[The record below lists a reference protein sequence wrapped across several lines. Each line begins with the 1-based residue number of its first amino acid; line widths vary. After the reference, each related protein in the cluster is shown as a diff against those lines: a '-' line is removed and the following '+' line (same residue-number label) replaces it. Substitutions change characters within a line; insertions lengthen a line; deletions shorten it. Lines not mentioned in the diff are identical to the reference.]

1 MKKASLLYILF
12 FGFLMNA
19 QTISG
24 TILSKEENQPIPYA
38 KIGIDNQNTGTIAD
52 ENGNFKIDLT
62 NIDKKKNLQIEVG
75 GFEKFTISVDQS
87 LKENNH
93 KIFLTEKVKDIEEIK
108 INPEKFV
115 IENWGVNSKT
125 KRRRFGHIASKDGT
139 DQSREIAVL
148 FKTDKKIKIEKIK
161 INIVTFKAD
170 RPVFVRFNIYD
181 KNLNSILE
189 EDLYDEI
196 TRDKIIKNS
205 YSFDVSENQIWLND
219 DFYVGIQLLNYFEGS
234 LYMSGALNGNKT
246 IFRNFLSGWINV
258 PTISPAINIDVK
270 VQK

>member
-1 MKKASLLYILF
+1 M
-12 FGFLMNA
+12 
-19 QTISG
+19 
-24 TILSKEENQPIPYA
+24 
-38 KIGIDNQNTGTIAD
+38 
-52 ENGNFKIDLT
+52 
-62 NIDKKKNLQIEVG
+62 
-75 GFEKFTISVDQS
+75 
-87 LKENNH
+87 
-93 KIFLTEKVKDIEEIK
+93 
-108 INPEKFV
+108 
-115 IENWGVNSKT
+115 
-125 KRRRFGHIASKDGT
+125 
-139 DQSREIAVL
+139 L

-161 INIVTFKAD
+161 INIVTFKTD

-205 YSFDVSENQIWLND
+205 YSFDVSEKKIWLND

-234 LYMSGALNGNKT
+234 LYMSGTLNGNKT

-258 PTISPAINIDVK
+258 PMVSPAINIDVK